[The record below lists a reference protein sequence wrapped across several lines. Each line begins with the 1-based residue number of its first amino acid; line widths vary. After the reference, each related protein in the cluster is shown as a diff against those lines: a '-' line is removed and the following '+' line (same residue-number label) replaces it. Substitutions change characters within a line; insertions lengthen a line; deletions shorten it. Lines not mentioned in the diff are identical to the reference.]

1 MDIRNAYIWVLDY
14 IQPLA
19 DQSCYIPNTRDS
31 RPFGYVIQRPAKPNC
46 FMSNMTNRK
55 PKTGIEQNAIQHNLN
70 RNLVRFYGLYEFASK
85 LEIQNPEPHCV

>member
-46 FMSNMTNRK
+46 NMSNKTNK
-55 PKTGIEQNAIQHNLN
+55 QPKTGIEQNAIQQRLK
-70 RNLVRFYGLYEFASK
+70 RNLVRFYCLLNYRVNST
-85 LEIQNPEPHCV
+85 IQNPEPNCV